1 MRTRGAGLKSRPQH
15 HQTERAG
22 WDRMFV
28 KECSGERDLSSNSIL
43 LRPTV
48 SRVVLREKQP
58 VRGLVWAE
66 KVLVWAEKAV
76 GTMKS
81 GLEPA
86 ERSREGRGLRRSGH
100 PPSEP

>member
-1 MRTRGAGLKSRPQH
+1 MRTRGAGLKSRQH

-48 SRVVLREKQP
+48 SHVVLREKQP

-66 KVLVWAEKAV
+66 KVLEGDAV
-76 GTMKS
+76 GTMKF

>member
-28 KECSGERDLSSNSIL
+28 KECSGERDLNSNSIL
-43 LRPTV
+43 LRPAV
-48 SRVVLREKQP
+48 CPVVLREKQP
-58 VRGLVWAE
+58 VRCLVWAG
-66 KVLVWAEKAV
+66 KVLEGDAV

-81 GLEPA
+81 GLEPV
-86 ERSREGRGLRRSGH
+86 ERSREGG
-100 PPSEP
+100 